1 MITAKDINTKRFE
14 QAKPGYKPDE
24 VDYFLRELGDQITQM
39 LKDKEEAEGK
49 IAILVESIRKYKAD
63 EEDLKEAIIS
73 ARKQERVA
81 AAEAKNK
88 ADSIIADAQANAEK
102 IIAAANVKAK
112 EILGDAYAEAQKDQ
126 AELQRV
132 KEEVKSF
139 KSELLEMYREHLALI
154 TSIPEDEDEEAET
167 SDEEAANELAA
178 AQNDMEATRVIDT
191 SSAAVTD

>member
-63 EEDLKEAIIS
+63 EEDLKEAILS

-81 AAEAKNK
+81 AAEAKDK

-132 KEEVKSF
+132 KDEVKNF

-154 TSIPEDEDEEAET
+154 TSIPEDDEETEA
-167 SDEEAANELAA
+167 SDEEAAKELAA